1 MNADTP
7 ISPLW
12 ATLRKLLKSEG
23 LDADSLSLDKL
34 ASALGVGRGTA
45 QRIKEGHFNIRAET
59 MRSLADRFG
68 VSVSVIAQGAIDP
81 ILADAVDALQDKM
94 KKTDRA
100 NFSPL
105 AMHLAMAVDDIKDA
119 EVRTKAFA
127 AAAVA
132 IQRVIDYMADPDKPG
147 Q

>member
-1 MNADTP
+1 MNAEPP

-132 IQRVIDYMADPDKPG
+132 IQRVIDHMADPDKPG

>member
-132 IQRVIDYMADPDKPG
+132 IQRVIDNMADPDKPG

>member
-1 MNADTP
+1 M
-7 ISPLW
+7 
-12 ATLRKLLKSEG
+12 KSEG

>member
-132 IQRVIDYMADPDKPG
+132 IQRVIDHTADPDKPG

>member
-1 MNADTP
+1 MNAETP

-59 MRSLADRFG
+59 MRSLADRFAVP
-68 VSVSVIAQGAIDP
+68 VSMIAQGAIDP
-81 ILADAVDALQDKM
+81 ALSDPFDELSDRMKAADREK
-94 KKTDRA
+94 
-100 NFSPL
+100 FSAM
-105 AMHLAMAVDDIKDA
+105 AMHLAMSIDAIKNPADQA
-119 EVRTKAFA
+119 KAFA
-127 AAAVA
+127 AAVLA
-132 IQRVIDYMADPDKPG
+132 IQHAIGHLADPDKSG

>member
-1 MNADTP
+1 MNADHP

-12 ATLRKLLKSEG
+12 ATLRRLLRSEG

-34 ASALGVGRGTA
+34 ALALGVGRGTV
-45 QRIKEGHFNIRAET
+45 QRIKEGHSNIRAET
-59 MRSLADRFG
+59 MHSLADRFA
-68 VSVSVIAQGAIDP
+68 VSVAVIAQGAIDP
-81 ILADAVDALQDKM
+81 DLADAVDDLQQKI
-94 KKTDRA
+94 KSTDRDK
-100 NFSPL
+100 FSPL
-105 AMHLAMAVDDIKDA
+105 AMHLAMSIDEIKDA

-132 IQRVIDYMADPDKPG
+132 IQRAIDQMADPDKTG

>member
-45 QRIKEGHFNIRAET
+45 QRIKAGHFNIRAET

-132 IQRVIDYMADPDKPG
+132 IQRVIDHMADPDKTG

>member
-45 QRIKEGHFNIRAET
+45 QRIKAGHSNIRAET
-59 MRSLADRFG
+59 MHSLADRFA
-68 VSVSVIAQGAIDP
+68 VSVADWLDGVNACGAFGLSSPEGPPSPRDQGIGGVHHP
-81 ILADAVDALQDKM
+81 SGSRQ
-94 KKTDRA
+94 
-100 NFSPL
+100 
-105 AMHLAMAVDDIKDA
+105 
-119 EVRTKAFA
+119 
-127 AAAVA
+127 
-132 IQRVIDYMADPDKPG
+132 
-147 Q
+147 

>member
-132 IQRVIDYMADPDKPG
+132 IQRVIDHMADPDKPG